1 LGVSASTYYRRLKR
15 ESWARTDRP
24 ASTKTVGLYEATEEE
39 KRKVREY
46 ALKHPEVRHRELAWQ
61 MVDEDVVY
69 LSQSTIYRI
78 LREECLVSPWRRR
91 RKRTRREE
99 EKAGRPDERW
109 ATDLMYLRIGSRQY
123 FLVNFID
130 EYSRYIVHY
139 ELLPNMEGGTVSLAA
154 QRAIEKLLLE
164 RDGEIPPGGMPEI
177 RTDNG
182 SCYVSRDF
190 RSVVDAHDMSQLK
203 IKPHC
208 PEENGIMERAN
219 RTLREAL
226 EGAELTDFYQAQDE
240 LERIVRWYNETRLHR
255 ALGYLRPIDY
265 YRGTPSELH
274 EARRRKLA
282 AARHA
287 RKEANLALRQRTFAL
302 DSGEAVA

>member
-1 LGVSASTYYRRLKR
+1 M
-15 ESWARTDRP
+15 
-24 ASTKTVGLYEATEEE
+24 
-39 KRKVREY
+39 REY

-154 QRAIEKLLLE
+154 QRAIESFCWSETVRSHRVACRRSE
-164 RDGEIPPGGMPEI
+164 R
-177 RTDNG
+177 T
-182 SCYVSRDF
+182 
-190 RSVVDAHDMSQLK
+190 
-203 IKPHC
+203 
-208 PEENGIMERAN
+208 
-219 RTLREAL
+219 T
-226 EGAELTDFYQAQDE
+226 GA
-240 LERIVRWYNETRLHR
+240 VM
-255 ALGYLRPIDY
+255 
-265 YRGTPSELH
+265 YRGISAPCWTP
-274 EARRRKLA
+274 
-282 AARHA
+282 
-287 RKEANLALRQRTFAL
+287 TT
-302 DSGEAVA
+302 